1 MIPENANEIKNI
13 LQDDIA
19 AAKCWEDRPH
29 LEVVDYGAD
38 GTIWTVQLTGDVD
51 VTKLAPRLRERSG
64 LAGGFATCV
73 ETYEVIIDR
82 KEIHSV
88 ICKSVELWAIA

>member
-13 LQDDIA
+13 LQDDIGT
-19 AAKCWEDRPH
+19 AKCWEERPQ
-29 LEVVDYGAD
+29 LEVVDYGTD
-38 GTIWTVQLTGDVD
+38 GTIWTVKLTGDVD
-51 VTKLAPRLRERSG
+51 VEKLAPRLLERSG
-64 LAGGFATCV
+64 LISGFATCV
-73 ETYEVIIDR
+73 ETYEVIVDR